1 MFFSPQQSIFSLRTK
16 KRTPWQLN
24 SYHVSN
30 GVKVPVGYK
39 ISLIYSGPPLTSVC
53 TRHALVN
60 EHNRQKQVTWKM
72 VFETQ
77 MQMEIL
83 THNLGPNLN
92 SNPNLNYTAINNWFS
107 EADFRRDLLLTDVKT
122 HPPRRAGETPMSN
135 VIYTQVWKKAGNSI
149 VCIC

>member
-1 MFFSPQQSIFSLRTK
+1 
-16 KRTPWQLN
+16 
-24 SYHVSN
+24 
-30 GVKVPVGYK
+30 
-39 ISLIYSGPPLTSVC
+39 
-53 TRHALVN
+53 
-60 EHNRQKQVTWKM
+60 M

-122 HPPRRAGETPMSN
+122 HPPRKGQERHQCQMLYILRCE
-135 VIYTQVWKKAGNSI
+135 KKREIQSCVFVKLNKY
-149 VCIC
+149 